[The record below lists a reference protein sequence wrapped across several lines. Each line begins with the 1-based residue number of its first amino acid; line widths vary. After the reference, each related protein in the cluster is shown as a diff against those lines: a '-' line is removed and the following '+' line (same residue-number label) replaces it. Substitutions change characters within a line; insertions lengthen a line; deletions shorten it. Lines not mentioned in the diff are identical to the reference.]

1 MIVTSLKAWPAQ
13 SMAYHPVIRQALA
26 FLAEQDFQ
34 DFAPG
39 KIDLIPDRLFCL
51 LQEMDSVPFTEARPE
66 SHRQFI
72 DIQYLISGHER
83 MGVSRVESSLHTVV
97 DDRTPQQDIMFWRV
111 EEAETQVTLT
121 PGMFAIFFPEDIHRP
136 CCHPLGGGVSHL
148 RKAVIKIDRAL
159 LEVSA

>member
-121 PGMFAIFFPEDIHRP
+121 PVCSRFSSRKIFIVPAAI
-136 CCHPLGGGVSHL
+136 LW
-148 RKAVIKIDRAL
+148 AVAL
-159 LEVSA
+159 AICAKR

>member
-26 FLAEQDFQ
+26 FLAEQDFK
-34 DFAPG
+34 DFTLG

-51 LQEMDSVPFTEARPE
+51 LQEMDSMPFAEARPE

-72 DIQYLISGHER
+72 DI
-83 MGVSRVESSLHTVV
+83 LHTVV

>member
-26 FLAEQDFQ
+26 FLAEQDFK
-34 DFAPG
+34 DFTLG

-51 LQEMDSVPFTEARPE
+51 LQEMDSMPFAEARPE

-83 MGVSRVESSLHTVV
+83 MGSAA
-97 DDRTPQQDIMFWRV
+97 W
-111 EEAETQVTLT
+111 
-121 PGMFAIFFPEDIHRP
+121 
-136 CCHPLGGGVSHL
+136 
-148 RKAVIKIDRAL
+148 KAVCIPLWMIERR
-159 LEVSA
+159 SRTSCSGG

>member
-13 SMAYHPVIRQALA
+13 AAAFHPVIRQALD
-26 FLAEQDFQ
+26 FLAQNDFH

-39 KIDLIPDRLFCL
+39 KIDLIPGKLFCL
-51 LQEMDSVPFTEARPE
+51 LQEMDSTPFEEARPE

-83 MGVSRVESSLHTVV
+83 MGVSRVESGLHAIV
-97 DDRTPQQDIMFWRV
+97 DNRTPQQDIMFWQV
-111 EEAETQVTLT
+111 EEEETLVTLT

-136 CCHPLGGGVSHL
+136 CCHPQEGRVNHL
-148 RKAVIKIDRAL
+148 RKAVMKIDRAL
-159 LEVSA
+159 LEEPV